1 MALNVGSQEF
11 QGKSWNYTRP
21 NDPGYSLSITGTVV
35 SLQEVQRTEFR
46 DDGQPGAP
54 MFFKNGDPKFKIRMG
69 MALPDGSLGLV
80 YVSEAWGKQ
89 VKREIPSL
97 HMDLID
103 LGGGDIKNIIGK
115 TITVWTEEP
124 PVVNGRVI
132 GFGVSNPRPYH
143 VKEEP
148 ELPHYTLSQPL
159 DPIYLVEKLLANG
172 AAAGGQVVPPAQPQ
186 VPQQQPVQTQPQQ
199 VTQSVVQQPTM
210 QQPAVQQ
217 PVQQAPHQPVQ
228 AQPTMP
234 QGMDP
239 AVAAA
244 MQQLG
249 ATNVQPMQPQ
259 FSQQQGSIQGSVYD
273 EDIPF

>member
-1 MALNVGSQEF
+1 MALNVGTQER
-11 QGKSWNYTRP
+11 QGRSWNYTRP

-35 SLQEVQRTEFR
+35 SLQEVQRTKYR
-46 DDGQPGAP
+46 DDGQPGEP
-54 MFFKNGDPKFKIRMG
+54 MFFKNGDPKYRIRMG
-69 MALPDGSLGLV
+69 LALPDGSLGLV

-103 LGGGDIKNIIGK
+103 LGGGDIRNIIGK
-115 TITVWTEEP
+115 TITVWTKEP
-124 PVVNGRVI
+124 PVVDGKVI
-132 GFGVSNPRPYH
+132 GYGVSNPRPYH

-148 ELPHYTLSQPL
+148 ELPRYVLSEPL
-159 DPIYLVEKLLANG
+159 DPIYLVDKLLANG
-172 AAAGGQVVPPAQPQ
+172 AAAGGQMTAPVQPQ
-186 VPQQQPVQTQPQQ
+186 PQQPVQQPMTQQAQPQP
-199 VTQSVVQQPTM
+199 QPM
-210 QQPAVQQ
+210 QQ

-228 AQPTMP
+228 QQAQTQPTMP

-249 ATNVQPMQPQ
+249 ATNVQPMQQQPQ
-259 FSQQQGSIQGSVYD
+259 YQGSIQGSVYD